1 MTTAI
6 AAYPT
11 WGLLNRRI
19 VEAIAP
25 LDDQQWAQ
33 GISPDRGGSADS
45 PGPERWPLWAVV
57 GHLAYQRVFWLC
69 DFAGEPGA
77 ATTPF
82 TNAAWS
88 CPGDEDLV
96 NVLNAGQLTTALSAT
111 FAIVE
116 RVLDTW
122 PLDSL
127 EEVIDHS
134 DLEEGWR
141 HSRGFVLDRVHAHDL
156 WHAAEAS
163 EILTALGLP
172 PIDPWG

>member
-1 MTTAI
+1 MTTAS

-11 WGLLNRRI
+11 WGVLNRRL

-25 LDDQQWAQ
+25 LDDVQLAQ
-33 GISPDRGGSADS
+33 AIAPD
-45 PGPERWPLWAVV
+45 RWPLWAVV
-57 GHLAYQRVFWLC
+57 GHLACQRVFWLC

-77 ATTPF
+77 DTTPF
-82 TNAAWS
+82 TNASWS

-96 NVLNAGQLTTALSAT
+96 NVLDAGQLTTALSTT
-111 FAIVE
+111 FAIVG
-116 RVLDTW
+116 RALDTW

-127 EEVIDHS
+127 AEVIDRP
-134 DLEEGWR
+134 DFGEEWR
-141 HSRGFVLDRVHAHDL
+141 HPRGFVLERVHAHDL

-163 EILTALGLP
+163 EILTAMGLP